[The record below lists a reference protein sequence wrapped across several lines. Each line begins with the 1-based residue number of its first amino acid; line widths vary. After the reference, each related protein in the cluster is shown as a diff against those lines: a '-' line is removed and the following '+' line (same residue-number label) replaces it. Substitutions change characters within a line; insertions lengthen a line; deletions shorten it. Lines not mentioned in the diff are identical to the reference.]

1 MITEKEFDNL
11 NIGDIVLL
19 KSKEECEEIMSNNFV
34 SYYMGCWCGKE
45 VTIKEF
51 YTEITGKHKCFRT
64 EECHE
69 SEPKNGYHFFFYMEC
84 IEKVIYSLRPSEITI
99 STASLF

>member
-1 MITEKEFDNL
+1 MTEKEYNNL

-19 KSKEECEEIMSNNFV
+19 KSEEECEEIMSDNFV
-34 SYYMGCWCGKE
+34 PYYMGCWCSKE

-51 YTEITGKHKCFRT
+51 RIGTVENHKCFKT
-64 EECHE
+64 EECYE
-69 SEPKNGYHFFFYMEC
+69 GKSKDENGYHYFFYMEC
-84 IEKVIYSLRPSEITI
+84 IEKVVYSRPSEITI